1 MKKDLLT
8 NHKVLSP
15 HEKLYKGV
23 RTSLQ
28 KFCDCFLENGFN
40 IALNGIRNKIQRDS
54 TNLEDNDETHYFH
67 IMTIF
72 MSYTMARPIWT
83 ASEKVSYI
91 SECLSQETVSYV
103 ERTIYRYQENIDCDK
118 TRQGA
123 WTNRLNYAIRGF
135 KTIILTILDM
145 AKSGDDAL
153 KTSADQLKEQILYA
167 PEYREIIP
175 GLFKRFNPIYQ
186 TKNYLRDLLLTQHT
200 LLKLLD
206 GSNSIIVR
214 GANVKNSKKPAK
226 KKSNQKKVQNKIE
239 PLRDEVL
246 KDAAW
251 NDIQED
257 LDIHSTT
264 EIELDDV
271 MKLGILNP
279 MDEEVIALGQVQLAL
294 HGRLSAKDQTP
305 GQLGL
310 QLLRACQSLWPEDQ
324 RFGNRLTERDILETL
339 CKEDLPD
346 KAFPQPEAPES
357 DSEGENEGGEENG
370 QHYDEIV
377 EYEIKTQDIIELYAT
392 PFITSQGN
400 HIIGG
405 QMYHFYQTIY

>member
-1 MKKDLLT
+1 
-8 NHKVLSP
+8 
-15 HEKLYKGV
+15 
-23 RTSLQ
+23 
-28 KFCDCFLENGFN
+28 
-40 IALNGIRNKIQRDS
+40 
-54 TNLEDNDETHYFH
+54 
-67 IMTIF
+67 

-83 ASEKVSYI
+83 ASEKVGYI

-226 KKSNQKKVQNKIE
+226 KKSNQKKVQNKVE